1 VSERTDS
8 LSGHGSSGFGGTR
21 GVAGREEIESR
32 LGDAESRYRRLL
44 EQVPA
49 VTYVDAADAASST
62 VYMSPQVEAM
72 LGYAPVEWLA
82 DPELFVKLLHP
93 EDRERVL
100 SENEHTNQS
109 GQPFRMEYRLIA
121 RDGRT
126 VWVHDEAVLVRDEV
140 GRPLYW
146 QGIMIDITE
155 RKDLEGRLTHLAYHD
170 PLTGLSNRSLF
181 REQVGSALS
190 RAERAR
196 KYLAVLYLDLDGL
209 KQVNDSFGHEMGDRL
224 LVGVARRLES
234 SARFGEDA
242 VARMGGDEFCVL
254 LEDITGTDEALR
266 VAHRVRRIF
275 RQPFAIDDYR
285 IPYVKVSIG
294 IAIKAPGEGKT
305 AEQLLR
311 EADAAMY
318 RAKKKGKDRSEL
330 FESGMAF
337 RILED
342 TAQLEEN
349 LQRAIE
355 EAGFSLHYQPQLS
368 FQTGKIIGW
377 EALVRWEHPHGRKV
391 APTEF
396 IPLAEHTGMIVPL
409 GGWILKEACRQAK
422 EWQVR
427 YPDQLTSTMNVNF
440 SARQFNHRALV
451 EEVATVLEETGLNP
465 SSLCME
471 ITESVAME
479 NAPSTVAVLG
489 KLKELGVKLAIDD
502 FGAGYSSLSYLKRFP
517 VDTLKIDRS
526 IIEGIEQDP
535 GSAAIVSAA
544 ITLAHTFGLEAVA
557 EGVETESEVAEL
569 RALGCDAG
577 QGYYWWSP
585 RPADAATA
593 LLEASVGSG

>member
-1 VSERTDS
+1 MGS
-8 LSGHGSSGFGGTR
+8 LRDRGTSGFGGTR
-21 GVAGREEIESR
+21 GLTEREEIESR
-32 LGDAESRYRRLL
+32 LGDAETRYRRLL

-49 VTYVDAADAASST
+49 ITYVDAADAASSA
-62 VYMSPQVEAM
+62 VYVSPQVEAM
-72 LGYAPVEWLA
+72 LGYAPEEWLT

-100 SENEHTNQS
+100 AENERTNQS

-140 GRPLYW
+140 GHPLYW

-155 RKDLEGRLTHLAYHD
+155 RKDLEGRLVHLAYHD

-181 REQVGSALS
+181 REQVESALGSAEL
-190 RAERAR
+190 AR
-196 KYLAVLYLDLDGL
+196 TRLAILYLDLDGF
-209 KQVNDSFGHEMGDRL
+209 KRVNDSFGHEMGDRL
-224 LVGVARRLES
+224 LAAVAGRLES
-234 SARFGEDA
+234 SSRFGEDA
-242 VARMGGDEFCVL
+242 IARMGGDEFCVL
-254 LEDITGTDEALR
+254 LEDVTDTEEALR
-266 VAHRVRRIF
+266 VARRVRRIL
-275 RQPFAIDDYR
+275 RRPFAIDGHR
-285 IPYVKVSIG
+285 ISPVSASIG
-294 IAIKAPGEGKT
+294 IAVKPPDEAKT

-337 RILED
+337 RGLED

-377 EALVRWEHPHGRKV
+377 EALVRWEHPDGRNV

-422 EWQVR
+422 EWQEQ
-427 YPDQLTSTMNVNF
+427 YPHQLTSTMNVNV
-440 SARQFNHRALV
+440 SARQFHHRALV
-451 EEVATVLEETGLNP
+451 EEVAAALEETGLDP

-479 NAPSTVAVLG
+479 NAPSTVVVFR
-489 KLKELGVKLAIDD
+489 KLKALGVRLAIDD

-517 VDTLKIDRS
+517 VDTLKVDRS
-526 IIEGIEQDP
+526 IIEGVERDS
-535 GSAAIVSAA
+535 GNAAIVSAA
-544 ITLAHTFGLEAVA
+544 ITLAHAFGLEAVA
-557 EGVETESEVAEL
+557 EGVETEAEVAEL
-569 RALGCDAG
+569 RALGCDTG
-577 QGYYWWSP
+577 QGYYWWTP

-593 LLEASVGSG
+593 LLEANIGTG